1 MPHKIIFR
9 VLSCKVFVCVRSA
22 LAAPSSR
29 AQPLLTVSL
38 VLYNQSFHPHSS
50 PNVPPSLYLPLSF
63 SLAVPQGF
71 STAYCGPRV
80 RTQRDIRNCFSF
92 VNEEDE
98 CVCGMIVGC
107 QIHNIN
113 FGERKQTPTSSRGQ
127 FKDNFMCVKNPIP
140 PVGSPK
146 RWPKK
151 GKQKVIPPVGSPKR
165 RG

>member
-9 VLSCKVFVCVRSA
+9 VLSCKVFVCVRST
-22 LAAPSSR
+22 LAAPSYR

-50 PNVPPSLYLPLSF
+50 PNVHPSLYLPLSF

-98 CVCGMIVGC
+98 CGCWMIVGC
-107 QIHNIN
+107 QMYNIN
-113 FGERKQTPTSSRGQ
+113 LGERKQTHTSSRGP
-127 FKDNFMCVKNPIP
+127 FKRNLVCVIYAIP

-146 RWPKK
+146 FAPKK